1 MKIAD
6 IMEKLRGTEKN
17 KKKQSGGVRKI
28 ARFYFLLSR
37 GFGGIFFNF
46 SPLPQNPVAGAS
58 T

>member
-37 GFGGIFFNF
+37 GFGGIFF
-46 SPLPQNPVAGAS
+46 
-58 T
+58 